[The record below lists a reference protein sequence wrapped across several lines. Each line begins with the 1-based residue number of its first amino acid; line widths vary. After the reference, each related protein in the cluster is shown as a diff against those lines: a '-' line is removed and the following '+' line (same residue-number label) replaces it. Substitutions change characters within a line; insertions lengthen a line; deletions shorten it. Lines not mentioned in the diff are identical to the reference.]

1 MTNRIIPPVLVLF
14 CLIALQSCKGQASRP
29 NIILILT
36 DQQSESM
43 MSSSG
48 NPYLHTPAMDY
59 IANNGIRF
67 TRAYVTNPVCSP
79 SRVSL
84 MTGRFPG
91 YFKDSKGNLVRDN
104 ASSMDIP
111 ATSREASGENLASYL
126 KKAGYDL
133 VYGGKQHLPAFLDP
147 DLGGFHVL
155 TEDAR
160 GELASKAADYI
171 RGDHENPYFM
181 TVSLINPHD
190 ICFMAI
196 RDFADSLYLQ
206 QLQRNFKTEL
216 TNLDKALELPE
227 GVSREE
233 FFEKYCPPLPPN
245 FEPQEDEA
253 KAIELFLNR
262 DPRSFRSG
270 AREEYTEEQ
279 WRMHRWAYAR
289 LTEMVDVHVQEI
301 LDALIESGKEEET
314 LVIFTSEHGDNDG
327 SHRLEHKNVLYEES
341 VKVPFT
347 AMWKRQIPAGQVND
361 RQLVSVGLDVL
372 PTLADYAGIA
382 AVTDP
387 RGSSLRPL
395 FEGEKVDW
403 RESLGIEGEIS
414 RAVILEDGLKYI
426 RYDAAGFEERLMDLK
441 EDPYETTHFTYDSA
455 YRDRL
460 QKIRREFE
468 DNWFPDL

>member
-1 MTNRIIPPVLVLF
+1 MKISILSPVFSLL
-14 CLIALQSCKGQASRP
+14 CLLALHSCKEKAIRP

-48 NPYLHTPAMDY
+48 NKYLQTLAMDY

-79 SRVSL
+79 SRLSI

-91 YFKDSKGNLVRDN
+91 FYNDSRGRQVRNN
-104 ASSMDIP
+104 AGSMDIP
-111 ATSREASGENLASYL
+111 ADSPEASKENLADYL
-126 KKAGYDL
+126 KQAGYDL
-133 VYGGKQHLPAFLDP
+133 VYGGKQHLPAFVDP
-147 DLGGFHVL
+147 DLVGFEVL

-160 GELASKAADYI
+160 GELAGKAADYI
-171 RGDHENPYFM
+171 RADHENPYFM
-181 TVSLINPHD
+181 TVSLIIPHD

-196 RDFADSLYLQ
+196 RDFADSTYLDH
-206 QLQRNFKTEL
+206 LQTHFKTEL
-216 TNLDKALELPE
+216 SNLDRALQIPE

-262 DPRSFRSG
+262 DPRTFRSG

-289 LTEMVDVHVQEI
+289 LTEMVDAHVQVI
-301 LDALIESGKEEET
+301 LDALMESGTEEET
-314 LVIFTSEHGDNDG
+314 LVIFSSEHGDMDG

-347 AMWKRQIPAGQVND
+347 AMWKGKIPAGQVDD
-361 RQLVSVGLDVL
+361 RHLVSVGLDIL
-372 PTLADYAGIA
+372 PTVADYAGIA
-382 AVTDP
+382 AEADP
-387 RGSSLRPL
+387 RGRKLRPL
-395 FEGEKVDW
+395 FEGREIDW
-403 RESLGIEGEIS
+403 RTSLGIEGEIS
-414 RAVILEDGLKYI
+414 RAVIREDGLKYI

-441 EDPYETTHFTYDSA
+441 EDPYETSHFTHDPA
-455 YRDRL
+455 YTEDL
-460 QKIRREFE
+460 EKIRTEFE
-468 DNWFPDL
+468 GYWFEGH

>member
-1 MTNRIIPPVLVLF
+1 MKTPIKLF
-14 CLIALQSCKGQASRP
+14 VVAFAGTLFLFSCKEQASRP
-29 NIILILT
+29 NIIFILT

-48 NPYLHTPAMDY
+48 NEYLQTPAMDY

-91 YFKDSKGNLVRDN
+91 FYKDSNGNQVRNN
-104 ASSMDIP
+104 AGAMDIP
-111 ATSREASGENLASYL
+111 ANSPEASHENLAGYL

-133 VYGGKQHLPAFLDP
+133 VYGGKQHLPAFVDP
-147 DLGGFHVL
+147 DLTGFEVL

-171 RGDHENPYFM
+171 REDHDNPYFM

-196 RDFADSLYLQ
+196 RDFADSTYLQ
-206 QLQRNFKTEL
+206 QLQRNFQTEL
-216 TNLDKALELPE
+216 TLLDKALEMPE

-233 FFEKYCPPLPPN
+233 FFEHYCPPLPPN

-253 KAIELFLNR
+253 KAIELFLKR
-262 DPRSFRSG
+262 DPRSFRTG

-289 LTEMVDVHVQEI
+289 LTEMADAHVQVI
-301 LDALIESGKEEET
+301 LDALTESGTEEET
-314 LVIFTSEHGDNDG
+314 LVIFSSEHGDMDG
-327 SHRLEHKNVLYEES
+327 SHKLEHKNVLYEES

-347 AMWKRQIPAGQVND
+347 AMWKGKIPAGQVD
-361 RQLVSVGLDVL
+361 VRHLVSVGLDLL
-372 PTLADYAGIA
+372 PTVADYAGITA
-382 AVTDP
+382 EADP
-387 RGSSLRPL
+387 RGRSLRPL
-395 FEGEKVDW
+395 FEGREIDW
-403 RESLGIEGEIS
+403 RTSLGIEGEIS
-414 RAVILEDGLKYI
+414 RAVIRDDGLKYI
-426 RYDAAGFEERLMDLK
+426 RYDAAGFEERLMDLRK
-441 EDPYETTHFTYDSA
+441 DPYETTHFTHDPA
-455 YRDRL
+455 YREEL
-460 QKIRREFE
+460 EKIQTEFE
-468 DNWFPDL
+468 ESWFEGH